1 MTDQLKVGMTFE
13 KTLTVTEALTPPH
26 LAGRG
31 IGVLAT
37 PEMVRLIEQCALEG
51 VLPLLQ
57 PNQNTVGMRVDVR
70 HLGATP
76 VGMKVTARCVL
87 TEIDRRRLVFVA
99 EVHDELDKVGE
110 GTHERFIVDAEKHQE
125 RVKEKL
131 TRWGKPAS

>member
-26 LAGRG
+26 LAGHG

-76 VGMKVTARCVL
+76 VGMKVTVRCTL
-87 TEIDRRRLVFVA
+87 AEIDRRRLVFQA

-125 RVKEKL
+125 RIKEKL
-131 TRWGKPAS
+131 ARWGRPAT